1 MTIHTGFF
9 VIVEDEDCGDTHGD
23 SAGLRNPSFLFFLS
37 FFRSE
42 SKANQ
47 RKQKIRMY
55 VCVYRIFLSYI
66 QLSESGK
73 ACLYVFCRS
82 LCYETFRSQ
91 RLYRHMETS
100 PSWNIECGIGQMSND
115 SGILCRYIHTQKK
128 SKYRWQR
135 HHHTRRQT
143 QAIETY
149 FSFDEVLSIYYH
161 GLE

>member
-1 MTIHTGFF
+1 MTFHTGFF

-47 RKQKIRMY
+47 RKQNKNSGCMCVCIEYSFLISSFQNRVKLACMY
-55 VCVYRIFLSYI
+55 FVVHYAMK
-66 QLSESGK
+66 Q
-73 ACLYVFCRS
+73 
-82 LCYETFRSQ
+82 TFRSQ

-115 SGILCRYIHTQKK
+115 ERLRNIRQIHT
-128 SKYRWQR
+128 
-135 HHHTRRQT
+135 HTHNSSST
-143 QAIETY
+143 
-149 FSFDEVLSIYYH
+149 LNK
-161 GLE
+161 